1 MSEWA
6 MKKRQQKMMGTLKWK
21 LQIIHALLF
30 LQTSNFIMLH
40 ITSDSEISSPPS
52 TILENDI

>member
-1 MSEWA
+1 VSDGEEEEEVDV
-6 MKKRQQKMMGTLKWK
+6 MGTLKWK

-40 ITSDSEISSPPS
+40 ITSDRVK
-52 TILENDI
+52 